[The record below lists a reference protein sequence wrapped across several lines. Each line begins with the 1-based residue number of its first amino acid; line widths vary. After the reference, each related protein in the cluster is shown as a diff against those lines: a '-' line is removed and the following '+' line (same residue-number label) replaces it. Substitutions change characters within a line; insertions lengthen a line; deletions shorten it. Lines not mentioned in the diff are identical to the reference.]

1 MITSGFEKQDFYIKM
16 NTIYDKLNKVE
27 EIADE

>member
-1 MITSGFEKQDFYIKM
+1 MITSGFKKQDFYIKM